1 MNLLFWRRLAGAVF
15 TALALVAC
23 GGGDGGSQSL
33 SGGQNSGDAPSDTT
47 SDQTSNPPDEGVVL
61 AEELVH
67 MVERSGLYSLPSDPE
82 LALAELSSLPTQL
95 GDAIAMHLGRLHP
108 TPHEFTPG
116 MGPLVDL
123 LQARAD
129 MLANGQPQM
138 LLENTADGEAAI
150 LLLPVDATTVIVI
163 LPTQVVESSVDAEP
177 LPERVEDLS
186 QLTYEI
192 NGHTRTVGQYMQ
204 GGNTNAIA
212 FMHNGQFV
220 YDDYQN
226 GFNANTRAHM
236 WSVTKSVTTAL
247 VGIAV
252 EEGLVDSIYDPIKKY
267 VPDAAD
273 TVWEGVSVED
283 LLQMESGTYWVDV
296 PVHQPEQLVLMG
308 ADYHSNGLFGM
319 TRDEYLLKLTRVSP
333 TGDHYRY
340 NSGDAQMLAWLLEN
354 VYERPYAEILSE
366 KIWVPAGMQDDALVM
381 IDRLGN
387 TFASMG
393 LMATPRDMVRFGELF
408 RNGGR
413 SLDGQQIVPE
423 AWTKAS
429 HNYDKENGGGPRGY
443 MWPHWGGVESGNYTA
458 AGYGHQRVSVAPS
471 LNMVGVRF
479 GNDPV
484 DTVAPKEWEAVL
496 TAIGDYLETGGAQ

>member
-1 MNLLFWRRLAGAVF
+1 MKPAHWRGLASLCATTLLLA
-15 TALALVAC
+15 AC
-23 GGGDGGSQSL
+23 QGGVVDNQS
-33 SGGQNSGDAPSDTT
+33 SARDADDPPSD
-47 SDQTSNPPDEGVVL
+47 PPNEGVILV
-61 AEELVH
+61 EELAH
-67 MVERSGLYSLPSDPE
+67 MVERAGLYSLPSDPAKIIE
-82 LALAELSSLPTQL
+82 SLTTLPDGL
-95 GDAIAMHLGRLHP
+95 GDVVAMHLGRLYP

-116 MGPLVDL
+116 MGPLIDL
-123 LQARAD
+123 LQARANLLLD
-129 MLANGQPQM
+129 GGQPLR
-138 LLENTADGEAAI
+138 LLQDSMDGEVSI

-163 LPTQVVESSVDAEP
+163 LPTQVVKANPASPD
-177 LPERVEDLS
+177 LPAAPVDLS

-192 NGHTRTVGQYMQ
+192 NGRTRSVAEYMQ
-204 GGNTNAIA
+204 SGSTNAIA
-212 FMHNGQFV
+212 FMHNGQFI
-220 YDDYQN
+220 YEDYQN
-226 GFNANTRAHM
+226 GFNDNTRAHM

-252 EEGLVDSIYDPIKKY
+252 AEGLVDSIYDPITKY
-267 VPDAAD
+267 IPDASG

-308 ADYHSNGLFGM
+308 ADFHSNGLYGM
-319 TRDEYLLKLTRVSP
+319 TRDEYLLRLTRVSP

-354 VYERPYAEILSE
+354 VYARPYAEILSE
-366 KIWVPAGMQDDALVM
+366 KIWQPAGMQDDALVM

-393 LMATPRDMVRFGELF
+393 LMATPRDMLRFGEIF

-413 SLDGQQIVPE
+413 SIDGKQIVPQ
-423 AWTKAS
+423 AWVAAS
-429 HNYDKENGGGPRGY
+429 HNYDKDNGGGPRGY

-484 DTVAPKEWEAVL
+484 DTVAPAEWEAVL
-496 TAIGDYLETGGAQ
+496 TAVGQYLQSGTTQ

>member
-1 MNLLFWRRLAGAVF
+1 MNSSVWRRLVGAVF
-15 TALALVAC
+15 TSLVLVAC
-23 GGGDGGSQSL
+23 GGDGDVSQNRAASQVPGG
-33 SGGQNSGDAPSDTT
+33 TT
-47 SDQTSNPPDEGVVL
+47 TDETSAPPDEGVIL
-61 AEELVH
+61 AEEMQHIVA
-67 MVERSGLYSLPSDPE
+67 RSGLNSLPSDPDQ
-82 LALAELSSLPTQL
+82 AAASIATLPDGL
-95 GDAIAMHLGRLHP
+95 GDVIAMHLGRYYP

-129 MLANGQPQM
+129 MLISGQPQM
-138 LLENTADGEAAI
+138 LLENTLDGEGAI
-150 LLLPVDATTVIVI
+150 LLLPVDGTTVIVI
-163 LPTQVVESSVDAEP
+163 LPTQVVESDVDALP
-177 LPERVEDLS
+177 LPEARVDLS
-186 QLTYEI
+186 QLTYEV
-192 NGHTRTVGQYMQ
+192 NGHTRTVAEYMQ

-212 FMHNGQFV
+212 FMHNGKFI

-226 GFNANTRAHM
+226 GFNPNTRAHM

-252 EEGLVDSIYDPIKKY
+252 AEGLVDSIYDPIKKY
-267 VPDAAD
+267 IPAATD
-273 TVWEGVSVED
+273 TVWEGVSIED

-308 ADYHSNGLFGM
+308 ADYHSNGLYGM
-319 TRDEYLLKLTRVSP
+319 TRDEYLLQLTRVSP

-354 VYERPYAEILSE
+354 VYEKPYAEILSE
-366 KIWVPAGMQDDALVM
+366 KIWRPAGMQDDALVM

-393 LMATPRDMVRFGELF
+393 LMATPRDMVRFGEIF

-413 SLDGQQIVPE
+413 SIDGKQIVPE
-423 AWTKAS
+423 VWVKAS
-429 HNYDKENGGGPRGY
+429 HNYDKANSGGPRGY

-458 AGYGHQRVSVAPS
+458 SGYAHQRVSVAPS
-471 LNMVGVRF
+471 LNTVGVRF

-496 TAIGDYLETGGAQ
+496 TAVGNYLESGSGL